1 MDRDHEDGP
10 RKMLREESEFEADDR
25 FPSYKLD
32 LTFFT
37 LRDHC
42 PAMVRQGSRKSFE
55 LFVYLAHRFLAEF
68 GEPVCPT
75 HDELCQACGL
85 DPTSRNSRSTLSH
98 LLAKLRDRY
107 AVIDYERVRRRRPK
121 IRVVSPTRESQL
133 AEPHHYVYL
142 DETWDSASRRRL
154 ERLGSRAFATQY
166 MYVIAKYESDLA
178 RLKHQRPYWFFP
190 LERISA
196 AYHVSPRFAHSG
208 LQALIEIG
216 VLHVIPGQYGR
227 EAPNDE
233 FGRANRYYFRG
244 LAGIAQRRWQLRK
257 LRGEYP
263 DSYHPA
269 LRYAEVLINGRT
281 AKNVRGLCELLSTQD
296 RDEIQRALQTVAE
309 LPTRSLKR
317 RLGYVRWLLNNR

>member
-1 MDRDHEDGP
+1 MDRDQEGP
-10 RKMLREESEFEADDR
+10 DKTLGVESDFEADDR

-37 LRDHC
+37 LPDRC

-55 LFVYLAHRFLAEF
+55 LFIYLAHRFLSEF
-68 GEPVCPT
+68 REPVSPT
-75 HDELCQACGL
+75 HDELCDACGL
-85 DPTSRNSRSTLSH
+85 NPRSPNSRSTLSH
-98 LLAKLRDRY
+98 LLDKLCSRY
-107 AVIDYERVRRRRPK
+107 AVIEYERIRRRRPR
-121 IRVVSPTRESQL
+121 IRLLPPPSETQA
-133 AEPHHYVYL
+133 AEPRHYVYL
-142 DETWDSASRRRL
+142 DETWDPALRRGL

-263 DSYHPA
+263 DSFRPA
-269 LRYAEVLINGRT
+269 LRYAETLINGRT
-281 AKNVRGLCELLSTQD
+281 AKNVRGLCELLSDHD
-296 RDEIQRALQTVAE
+296 RRDVQAAIQRIGE
-309 LPTRSLKR
+309 LPRRSLKR
-317 RLGYVRWLLNNR
+317 RLGYVRWLLSDR